1 MADPK
6 GKVPP
11 RTTLRMGT
19 AQANTPSDGTL
30 LGDDSL
36 DVIESM
42 ALPRDTAPRE
52 AVGASSGS
60 SRFLDPKDP
69 RLATKILPKVQAAPE
84 PDPVR
89 NHVWVATHE
98 RPPSPDPRL
107 ILLRD
112 PDSNQAAAF
121 RVLRHRLAS
130 AGDPRVIV
138 VSSANRGD
146 GKTTTAVNLAMALG
160 ECNRARVLLIE
171 ANLRTPSL
179 AKLFGFQPPV
189 CFSEQ
194 LAVHRE
200 RPLEQWSIVEVY
212 SPALHVLAVDPV
224 RGGRPLLDVPAY
236 VVAMDTLR
244 RSGYDYIVID
254 TPPILGSAD
263 VNLIEEQGDGLL
275 MVVRAGETRA
285 RAIRSALDQVGT
297 SRFLGF
303 AMLDV

>member
-6 GKVPP
+6 GKLPP
-11 RTTLRMGT
+11 RNTARMGT
-19 AQANTPSDGTL
+19 SQGNTPPEGIV

-36 DVIESM
+36 EVIES
-42 ALPRDTAPRE
+42 LSVPRDTAPRE
-52 AVGASSGS
+52 AVRDRFID
-60 SRFLDPKDP
+60 SRDP
-69 RLATKILPKVQAAPE
+69 RLATKIMPKVQVSSVTAPAE
-84 PDPVR
+84 PVR
-89 NHVWVATHE
+89 NNVWVATHE
-98 RPPSPDPRL
+98 RPQSPDPRL

-121 RVLRHRLAS
+121 RVLRHRLA
-130 AGDPRVIV
+130 AAADPRVIV
-138 VSSANRGD
+138 VSSAEAGA

-171 ANLRTPSL
+171 ANLRTPAL

-224 RGGRPLLDVPAY
+224 RSGRPLLDVPAF

-254 TPPILGSAD
+254 TPSILGSAD
-263 VNLIEEQGDGLL
+263 VNLIEEHGDGLL
-275 MVVRAGETRA
+275 LVARSGQTRA
-285 RAIRSALDQVGT
+285 RSIRAALDQLGT
-297 SRFLGF
+297 SRFVGF